1 MRRGKREGVWHI
13 HITWNLQRTHTYTFT
28 SVPSERERE
37 IHILLTGRQTARAY
51 ICITNTHIYT
61 NVTNIEI
68 SRERERENLYAP
80 PSLIIQN
87 IYVFNKRSETV
98 NTHSY
103 KREGNSTYALSI
115 MRATRMHALLCVCA
129 AERERWFIYIS
140 VWYKE
145 RRWISSLAREII
157 HTKRFQAR
165 EREKIECVQWREL
178 TRETRVQSHERVMV
192 TAYTYSTN
200 RERVIRFQRGKRVR
214 TNVLNKDGYIMYS
227 RCTTETHT
235 IPTPSSCVTDCSS
248 NCGAEDGIMEGVGG
262 G

>member
-68 SRERERENLYAP
+68 SRERELVCTSKSDNTK
-80 PSLIIQN
+80 
-87 IYVFNKRSETV
+87 YVFNKRSETV

-165 EREKIECVQWREL
+165 ERERRLNACNGENSQ
-178 TRETRVQSHERVMV
+178 ERQESKA
-192 TAYTYSTN
+192 TS
-200 RERVIRFQRGKRVR
+200 EWW
-214 TNVLNKDGYIMYS
+214 
-227 RCTTETHT
+227 
-235 IPTPSSCVTDCSS
+235 
-248 NCGAEDGIMEGVGG
+248 
-262 G
+262 